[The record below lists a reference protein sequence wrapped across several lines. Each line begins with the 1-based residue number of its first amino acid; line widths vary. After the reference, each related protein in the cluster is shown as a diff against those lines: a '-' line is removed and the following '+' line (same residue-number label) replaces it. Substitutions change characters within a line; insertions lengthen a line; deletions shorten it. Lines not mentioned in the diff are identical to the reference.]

1 MKELSLQIKN
11 VNKYY
16 FERRE
21 LTLKEILL
29 LKKRD
34 KKQKKTLA
42 LKNINI
48 NFKSGKIYG
57 IIGKNGAGKSTLQK

>member
-29 LKKRD
+29 LKKEIKNR
-34 KKQKKTLA
+34 KKH
-42 LKNINI
+42 
-48 NFKSGKIYG
+48 
-57 IIGKNGAGKSTLQK
+57 